1 MWCEVPWRNIEGDL
15 YRVAR
20 GGIPWRWL
28 RRTTPGKGAECMLVA
43 SQEEASL
50 QRNSHLWDQHHTGP
64 EDIRALSDAS
74 IRLQGSECRRAQAPR
89 EQGYNGL
96 LCVTFRKPPVTPM
109 FTFLICKK
117 GIIQDYLFHV
127 AAVGKKIIS
136 VTVVGPWQ
144 SIQKLSRKRE
154 KLFQY

>member
-1 MWCEVPWRNIEGDL
+1 MLEGL
-15 YRVAR
+15 WACGQR
-20 GGIPWRWL
+20 L
-28 RRTTPGKGAECMLVA
+28 RA
-43 SQEEASL
+43 SSF
-50 QRNSHLWDQHHTGP
+50 
-64 EDIRALSDAS
+64 
-74 IRLQGSECRRAQAPR
+74 QGSECRRAQAPR

-136 VTVVGPWQ
+136 VTVVGP
-144 SIQKLSRKRE
+144 
-154 KLFQY
+154 